1 MLQQAPYLGIDL
13 LFLSLIELSLRYGLD
28 LVSTSYC
35 TDDLWIIRCLT
46 LRDVFDLLVLDC
58 NILCSHG
65 ALISF
70 AFITFFPICSLHTC
84 ISLRQRT
91 FPSASFVH
99 SDAYRTFQ
107 SMYIHLHCFTRPHA
121 LFSFAFPLCKLTSKK
136 AGHNRHEYSL
146 LVHAFTQ

>member
-1 MLQQAPYLGIDL
+1 MLQQAPYLCIDS
-13 LFLSLIELSLRYGLD
+13 FSSLIELSLRYGLD

-70 AFITFFPICSLHTC
+70 AFITFFPLCSLHTLHSVSSTYFPRHRSC
-84 ISLRQRT
+84 ILT
-91 FPSASFVH
+91 HTAH
-99 SDAYRTFQ
+99 SRVCI
-107 SMYIHLHCFTRPHA
+107 YITLLSYITRPHT
-121 LFSFAFPLCKLTSKK
+121 LFFNRISLCILTSKK
-136 AGHNRHEYSL
+136 AGHNRHE
-146 LVHAFTQ
+146 V